1 MIPRKRQAAPQ
12 APARDFKPRKNGT
25 PAVPAT
31 PPANMPRQAPAP
43 QQPPMR
49 GAAQSMGQPP
59 QQQRAPQRAPQRAQG
74 RFNPMQG
81 PMGADMGRARQ
92 AAASMFMDRAPKPM
106 QPSMPPQPKT
116 PPPAMPQ
123 RQMQTAAQSAMQRAP
138 QRAPLRQR
146 TSQTPDLSPA
156 QQAAIDIAGMMPG
169 PQFARFA
176 PGQPGEPES
185 DESGGM
191 SFSSLP
197 TVSAD
202 ALGALPDT
210 SILAD
215 AVPNPYAQAIK
226 IQYEQAKSEGKGYEY
241 IVDQLQGAGYGMDD
255 DYGTNF
261 FGALDAMGVE
271 PKSFANEYIVKNGG
285 SPEGDMAFIMAF
297 GRGAYDA
304 LFGVGTGP
312 YGEGGASEKLYQ
324 QSMEE
329 AYQEADEAGIT
340 SFNPDGTPKQ
350 VTVDPA
356 TSDTVLQAL
365 RDELQELL
373 GSEGEGFFTDDELT
387 AQGQLIQAQA
397 DEAATKLAQ
406 QMAMRGMGASG
417 LAGAGFG
424 GIAAQEFAELTDLAV
439 QNKLAGDEARRAN
452 LAAIGQVLTGL
463 QSDETR
469 KELFKMGE
477 EARKEETR
485 ETSMWNFLNNALG
498 LTQSDM
504 WDPESQALIM
514 EDIANGVPYADIVAD
529 ITFEE
534 VVGADDLKYKK
545 AMYKS
550 GTGEPANLTGDP
562 AQDVPDLGWDD
573 YGFAYQE
580 GNVNQKQ
587 DLVNKFVADKV
598 YNYEPPPGFNNQLVD
613 GEFGGGTL
621 FDYMTEQERL
631 QLWVDYYAEAGYEDF
646 ANDLQQKV
654 LGVTGGGP
662 GTGALPGGNPDPSDK
677 GDGQDGQGGATQA
690 GDDEWPDF

>member
-1 MIPRKRQAAPQ
+1 
-12 APARDFKPRKNGT
+12 
-25 PAVPAT
+25 
-31 PPANMPRQAPAP
+31 
-43 QQPPMR
+43 
-49 GAAQSMGQPP
+49 
-59 QQQRAPQRAPQRAQG
+59 
-74 RFNPMQG
+74 
-81 PMGADMGRARQ
+81 
-92 AAASMFMDRAPKPM
+92 
-106 QPSMPPQPKT
+106 
-116 PPPAMPQ
+116 
-123 RQMQTAAQSAMQRAP
+123 
-138 QRAPLRQR
+138 
-146 TSQTPDLSPA
+146 
-156 QQAAIDIAGMMPG
+156 MMPG

-373 GSEGEGFFTDDELT
+373 GSDGEGFFTDDELT

-598 YNYEPPPGFNNQLVD
+598 YNDEPPPGFNNQLVD

-690 GDDEWPDF
+690 GDD